1 MAVPRAQ
8 GWNMRHLDSLLSRT
22 LQRKGLAIPGV
33 STPYLY
39 FGMWRSIFAWCAPI
53 AQCDH
58 SRATVAPLTCYA
70 PPSVCGRV

>member
-1 MAVPRAQ
+1 MPLQ

-39 FGMWRSIFAWCAPI
+39 FGMWRSIFAWCALV
-53 AQCDH
+53 ARFGTQS
-58 SRATVAPLTCYA
+58 SRGVLARAA
-70 PPSVCGRV
+70 